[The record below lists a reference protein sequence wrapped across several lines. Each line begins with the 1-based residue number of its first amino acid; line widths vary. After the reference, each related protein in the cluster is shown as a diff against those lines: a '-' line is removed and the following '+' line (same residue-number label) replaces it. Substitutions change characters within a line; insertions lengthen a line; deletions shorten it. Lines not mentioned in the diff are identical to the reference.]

1 MIGADGALIYI
12 GKAKCLRAR
21 LFSYFRRRGRDPKA
35 GRILARTAA
44 LAWEHAPSEFAAL
57 LRELELIRRWRPC
70 FNVHGRPGRWVRLYV
85 CLGRHPAPY
94 VFLSQRPAKGLVGGF
109 GPIPGGRRARNA
121 VRWLNDL
128 FQLRDCPQEVPLVFA
143 DQTELFPVIRGA
155 GCLRYEIGT
164 CLGPC
169 TGTGAQS
176 SYMAKVQQAH
186 AFLSGQSSS
195 PLSRLEQ
202 EMTAAANSQAFERAA
217 ALRDKW
223 EALSWLLKHLERMRL
238 ARERLSF
245 VYSVHGES
253 GKNLWYLIDQGRVA
267 SVLPAPDNPETKRA
281 SAKIIE
287 SLYQPNKPRTPLPGP
302 EAIDQ
307 VLLVA
312 AWFHRHPRQRARTID
327 PARLIARCRTEVK
340 A

>member
-1 MIGADGALIYI
+1 
-12 GKAKCLRAR
+12 
-21 LFSYFRRRGRDPKA
+21 
-35 GRILARTAA
+35 
-44 LAWEHAPSEFAAL
+44 
-57 LRELELIRRWRPC
+57 
-70 FNVHGRPGRWVRLYV
+70 
-85 CLGRHPAPY
+85 
-94 VFLSQRPAKGLVGGF
+94 
-109 GPIPGGRRARNA
+109 
-121 VRWLNDL
+121 
-128 FQLRDCPQEVPLVFA
+128 
-143 DQTELFPVIRGA
+143 
-155 GCLRYEIGT
+155 
-164 CLGPC
+164 
-169 TGTGAQS
+169 
-176 SYMAKVQQAH
+176 MAKVRQAN

-223 EALSWLLKHLERMRL
+223 ETLIWLQKHLERMRL

-267 SVLPAPDNPETKRA
+267 SVLPAPGNPQAKRA
-281 SAKIIE
+281 VAKIIE
-287 SLYQPNKPRTPLPGP
+287 RLYQPNKPRTPLPGP